1 VNEKTGF
8 RKVALL
14 IATMLWAIML
24 AATSIPSLSPATAFA
39 QHVEPVDNLLGQL
52 NVDPNNDGNL
62 VENIVEDKS
71 VTVDPTIQVS
81 TQTATN
87 VNNDNDVAFLEG
99 CADISDDD
107 VVTQTNRQAANQVVH
122 KDSEVGDGGL
132 VVEPTIQ
139 VSTQTATN
147 VNNDNDVYIVLG
159 CDDDDDSNLEI
170 SDDDVVTQTNR
181 QAANQVV
188 HKDSEVGGL
197 VVNPHIQ
204 RSAQTAT
211 NVNNDND
218 VYIVLGGDD
227 DDDSNLEISDDDKV
241 TQLNEQIANQVVH
254 KDSEVGDGGLVVNP
268 HIQRSA
274 QTATNYNEDND
285 RVVLV

>member
-1 VNEKTGF
+1 VNKKTGS
-8 RKVALL
+8 RKVVLL
-14 IATMLWAIML
+14 IATMLSAVML

-39 QHVEPVDNLLGQL
+39 QHVEPADNLLGQL

-62 VENIVEDKS
+62 AENIVEDKS

-87 VNNDNDVAFLEG
+87 INNDNDVAFSEG

-107 VVTQTNRQAANQVVH
+107 EVTQTNRQAADHVVH
-122 KDSEVGDGGL
+122 KDSEVGDGGV

-159 CDDDDDSNLEI
+159 
-170 SDDDVVTQTNR
+170 
-181 QAANQVV
+181 
-188 HKDSEVGGL
+188 G
-197 VVNPHIQ
+197 
-204 RSAQTAT
+204 
-211 NVNNDND
+211 
-218 VYIVLGGDD
+218 D

-241 TQLNEQIANQVVH
+241 TQLNEQIANQVVLS
-254 KDSEVGDGGLVVNP
+254 DSEVGDGGVVVNP
-268 HIQRSA
+268 HIQRST

>member
-1 VNEKTGF
+1 VDEKIGS

-14 IATMLWAIML
+14 IATMLSAIML

-62 VENIVEDKS
+62 AENIVEDKS

-122 KDSEVGDGGL
+122 KDSEVDDGGL
-132 VVEPTIQ
+132 VVEPAIQ

-159 CDDDDDSNLEI
+159 
-170 SDDDVVTQTNR
+170 
-181 QAANQVV
+181 
-188 HKDSEVGGL
+188 G
-197 VVNPHIQ
+197 
-204 RSAQTAT
+204 
-211 NVNNDND
+211 
-218 VYIVLGGDD
+218 D

-254 KDSEVGDGGLVVNP
+254 KDSEVDDGGLVVNP
-268 HIQRSA
+268 HIQRST

>member
-14 IATMLWAIML
+14 IATMLSAIML

-159 CDDDDDSNLEI
+159 CDDDDSNLEI

-188 HKDSEVGGL
+188 HKDSEVGDGGL

-204 RSAQTAT
+204 RSTQTAT

-218 VYIVLGGDD
+218 VYIVLGGD

>member
-1 VNEKTGF
+1 VNEKTGS
-8 RKVALL
+8 RKVVLL
-14 IATMLWAIML
+14 IATMLSAIML
-24 AATSIPSLSPATAFA
+24 VATSIPALSPATAFA

-62 VENIVEDKS
+62 AENIVEDKS
-71 VTVDPTIQVS
+71 VVVEPTIQVS

-87 VNNDNDVAFLEG
+87 VNNDNDVAFSEG

-107 VVTQTNRQAANQVVH
+107 EVTQTNRQAADQVVH
-122 KDSEVGDGGL
+122 KDSKVGDGGV

-159 CDDDDDSNLEI
+159 CDDDD
-170 SDDDVVTQTNR
+170 
-181 QAANQVV
+181 
-188 HKDSEVGGL
+188 
-197 VVNPHIQ
+197 
-204 RSAQTAT
+204 
-211 NVNNDND
+211 
-218 VYIVLGGDD
+218 
-227 DDDSNLEISDDDKV
+227 SNLEISDDDKV

-254 KDSEVGDGGLVVNP
+254 KDSKVCDGGVVVSP
-268 HIQRSA
+268 HIQRST

>member
-1 VNEKTGF
+1 VNEKTGS
-8 RKVALL
+8 RKVVLL
-14 IATMLWAIML
+14 IATMLSAIML
-24 AATSIPSLSPATAFA
+24 VATSIPALSPATAFA

-62 VENIVEDKS
+62 AENIVEDKS

-87 VNNDNDVAFLEG
+87 VNNDNDVAFSEG

-107 VVTQTNRQAANQVVH
+107 EVTQTNRQAADQVVH
-122 KDSEVGDGGL
+122 KDSKVGDGGV

-159 CDDDDDSNLEI
+159 CDDDDD
-170 SDDDVVTQTNR
+170 
-181 QAANQVV
+181 
-188 HKDSEVGGL
+188 
-197 VVNPHIQ
+197 
-204 RSAQTAT
+204 
-211 NVNNDND
+211 
-218 VYIVLGGDD
+218 
-227 DDDSNLEISDDDKV
+227 DSNLEISDDDKV

-254 KDSEVGDGGLVVNP
+254 KDSKVCDGGVVVSP
-268 HIQRSA
+268 HIQRST